1 MRIYLAR
8 IKSRDITL
16 SAYRLELGQS
26 ESKLNAHQTLV
37 GITIKAYKE
46 GGRKGE
52 VRILSGLGG
61 CGQFKFE
68 L

>member
-8 IKSRDITL
+8 IKSRGITL

-37 GITIKAYKE
+37 SITIKAYKE
-46 GGRKGE
+46 KGR
-52 VRILSGLGG
+52 
-61 CGQFKFE
+61 
-68 L
+68 